1 MRFLDALDGL
11 GGWGD
16 GDGYGTAGDT
26 RAISRDGLVP
36 SRVQTAGTSSVGDR
50 APFGRDRVAL
60 AKIINKYNILRRYL
74 MEFPSRGRA

>member
-16 GDGYGTAGDT
+16 GDGYGTADDT

-36 SRVQTAGTSSVGDR
+36 SRVQTA
-50 APFGRDRVAL
+50 
-60 AKIINKYNILRRYL
+60 RYVQ
-74 MEFPSRGRA
+74 RGRPRALRVR